1 MVKTIEISSLAIGYR
16 KNKQAKQ
23 IGPIITVDSK
33 GGELIAL
40 IGPNGVGKSTF
51 LRTIAKLQD
60 PLKGS
65 VSILG
70 NLINSIEK
78 IEFASLLSF
87 VSTENIRVPNLNVN
101 ELVSL
106 GRFPYTN
113 WLGRLTPED
122 ILIVEEAISLVGLQ
136 TLSNNPINEL
146 SDGERQRAMIA
157 RALAQ
162 DTPIILLDE
171 PTAYLDLPNKFE
183 IVHLLGELAL
193 KKQKTI
199 IFSTH
204 DLNIALSE
212 ADKIWLMG
220 CDDMKQGA
228 PEDLLIHN
236 DFNQVFG
243 NSLQFDWQMGTFK
256 KNRPLPKAINLI
268 CHDKKLNKLT
278 ANALKRLGYS
288 ISQNSS
294 EIIEVVLGDVFTQWN
309 YSNSIE
315 TRRFNSVYEMG
326 EFLKNKCR

>member
-1 MVKTIEISSLAIGYR
+1 MVKTIEISKLAIGYR
-16 KNKQAKQ
+16 KNRQAKQ
-23 IGPIITVDSK
+23 IGPIISVDSK

-51 LRTIAKLQD
+51 LRTIAKLQA
-60 PLKGS
+60 PFHGS

-70 NLINSIEK
+70 NLIDSIEK

-113 WLGRLTPED
+113 WLGSLTSED
-122 ILIVEEAISLVGLQ
+122 VAIVEEAITLVGLQ
-136 TLSNNPINEL
+136 ALSNNPINEL

-183 IVHLLGELAL
+183 IVHLLGELAQ

-256 KNRPLPKAINLI
+256 KNRPLAKALNLI
-268 CHDKKLNKLT
+268 CIDKKLNKLT

-294 EIIEVVLGDVFTQWN
+294 EVIEVHANENLTHWK
-309 YSNSIE
+309 YSNPLENVGFKSI
-315 TRRFNSVYEMG
+315 YEMS
-326 EFLKNKCR
+326 EYLKKR